1 MADIFLS
8 YKKEDR
14 VIAERLVAA
23 LRKAGKSVWWD
34 DALNPQ
40 QAWDAMIEREIAAA
54 AYVVVLWT
62 PRSVTSDWVRS
73 EAHYAQDHHKLVP
86 VTIEHCSLPLAFM
99 LRQSVDLST
108 GVFDES
114 NSQWDKLLSWLE
126 GEHPEV
132 APGAATLTPD
142 AAAVAAVPFKAQS
155 GEGWLRPAKRP
166 VFAMGFGALAIAL
179 LGALFLFRADL
190 GLAKPVQPDVVV
202 DRFTARGDGI
212 APGFAESLSNE
223 MFNGF
228 STSSRINP
236 VNGDG
241 KRRPHAYQL
250 TGDVSTEGDQIL
262 VIAKLFAPD
271 IEAPVSTIKF
281 AQPKSNPIAARQFGL
296 QLAEFTRCV
305 ATASDSTGSK
315 LVVLP
320 TEAIAPWSRFCQQVN
335 SGTDVT
341 SAETLV
347 ATLRS
352 VVAAAPNFA
361 NGWSNLSENLLIA
374 SLTPGADRVGL
385 IAEAAKSADRALSI
399 DATTAKAYQV
409 KAWLTIGLAGDPK
422 SGSAMPHF
430 HDFAAWEEL
439 ARKSISV
446 RPSDCGCELPNYSF
460 TLTALGRPSAGL
472 PLLQQAVGNDPNI
485 AEHAISLANLTAATG
500 NPTGGLKMLD
510 DLAVRWPGNKSILLA
525 RFGQA
530 IWRRDWTAA
539 RTALPDQPDSPAKAA
554 WSALV
559 DALQAGDAGRI
570 HAAGAPFLAIAADPA
585 TNSGLAITGLS
596 LSGYPDQA
604 VDALTAAI
612 DRGDNVLSL
621 MFRPSFAEARKTA
634 KFAALTQRMGLID
647 YWKIHRPDFC
657 AEPAPASLC
666 TSLARS

>member
-99 LRQSVDLST
+99 LRQSVDLSS
-108 GVFDES
+108 GVFDDS
-114 NSQWDKLLSWLE
+114 NPQWDKLLSWLE

-132 APGAATLTPD
+132 ALGEATLAPD
-142 AAAVAAVPFKAQS
+142 AAAVAAVPIKAQS
-155 GEGWLRPAKRP
+155 GEGWLRPARRP
-166 VFAMGFGALAIAL
+166 MFAMGFGVLVIAL

-250 TGDVSTEGDQIL
+250 TGDVSTEGDQLL

-271 IEAPVSTIKF
+271 TEAPISTIKF
-281 AQPKSNPIAARQFGL
+281 SQPKSNPIAARQFGL
-296 QLAEFTRCV
+296 ELAEFTRCV

-315 LVVLP
+315 LVVLLP
-320 TEAIAPWSRFCQQVN
+320 EAIAPWARFCQQIN
-335 SGTDVT
+335 SGTDQT
-341 SAETLV
+341 SAESIV
-347 ATLRS
+347 ATLRN
-352 VVAAAPNFA
+352 VVAAAPDFA
-361 NGWSNLSENLLIA
+361 NGWSNLSENLII
-374 SLTPGADRVGL
+374 SSFTPGANKAAILADTAKA
-385 IAEAAKSADRALSI
+385 AERALAI

-409 KAWLTIGLAGDPK
+409 QAWLAVGLGGDGK
-422 SGSAMPHF
+422 SASSLPHF
-430 HDFAAWEEL
+430 HNFAEWEKL
-439 ARKSISV
+439 AEKSISV
-446 RPSDCGCELPNYSF
+446 RPSDCGCELPNYNY
-460 TLTALGRPSAGL
+460 TLNALGRPSAGL

-485 AEHAISLANLTAATG
+485 AEHAISLANATAATG
-500 NPTGGLKMLD
+500 NAAGGLRMLD
-510 DLAVRWPGNKSILLA
+510 ELAVKWPGNKSIKLA

-530 IWRRDWTAA
+530 LWRHDWAAA
-539 RTALPDQPDSPAKAA
+539 RTALADQPESPVKAA
-554 WSALV
+554 WPALL
-559 DALQAGDAGRI
+559 DALQGGDAARI
-570 HAAGAPFLAIAADPA
+570 HAAGAPFMALSADPA
-585 TNSGLAITGLS
+585 NSGSAITALAM
-596 LSGYPDQA
+596 SGDLDEA
-604 VDALTAAI
+604 VDALTTALE
-612 DRGDNVLSL
+612 RGDDRLTL
-621 MFRPSFAEARKTA
+621 MFRPVFTEARKTA
-634 KFAALTQRMGLID
+634 KFAALAQRMGLID

-657 AEPAPASLC
+657 GEPNPAAVCS
-666 TSLARS
+666 SLAKS